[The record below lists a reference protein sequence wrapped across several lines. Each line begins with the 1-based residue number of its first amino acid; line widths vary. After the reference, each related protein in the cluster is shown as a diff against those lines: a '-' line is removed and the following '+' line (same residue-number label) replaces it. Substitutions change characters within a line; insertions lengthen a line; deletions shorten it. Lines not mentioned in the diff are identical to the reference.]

1 MSTDDAARLARGE
14 ELEYRA
20 ARVGMVF
27 VLMFCLGFTVIGLC
41 LVGGGEGL
49 LRMLGVA
56 LIVFFGVVGIPVAVW
71 RIARPGVD
79 VRVSAAEGVWIREL
93 GVWIPWSQVASVGRG
108 RVAAR
113 PVVELH
119 LRDGRTVEIPQ
130 TISASP
136 LDVHPVLAA
145 EHARQS

>member
-41 LVGGGEGL
+41 LLGGEGL

-56 LIVFFGVVGIPVAVW
+56 LIVFFGAVGIPVAVW
-71 RIARPGVD
+71 RLARPGVH

-93 GVWIPWSQVASVGRG
+93 GAWIPWSHIVSVGRG

-130 TISASP
+130 TIRASP

-145 EHARQS
+145 EHARRS